1 MNKDKVLAHFDVG
14 MGGHCAEELF
24 LGREQVTSGASG
36 DLTSVTKM
44 AYASIEKFGMFGEE
58 VGYISTNEKISDDR
72 KAMIDNK
79 VKVLLK

>member
-1 MNKDKVLAHFDVG
+1 
-14 MGGHCAEELF
+14 
-24 LGREQVTSGASG
+24 
-36 DLTSVTKM
+36 M

-79 VKVLLK
+79 VKDLLK